1 MQAEQITDSITY
13 HAEGPIWLDRLRFVD
28 MFAGDV
34 LTLEKNGS
42 ISRQHV
48 SSMLAALRPRAAG
61 GFVYA
66 IERGFAIDSGIGTT
80 VEPASEPLWETSGI
94 RMNEGSC
101 APDGA
106 FFAGS
111 MAKDKASPIAAL
123 YRFEGSTVTTV
134 LTGITISNGIGWSPS
149 GELAYYVDTPTCRVD
164 MFDAMPSAPWLAER
178 RPFAAPAKNGPG
190 KPDGLTVDSEGG
202 VWVALYG
209 GSAVHRYDSSGAL
222 SEVIEIPVRL
232 VTSCC
237 FGGEDLSD
245 LYITTSRENLSPD
258 EEPNAGSIFRV
269 RTGTRGLPVQH
280 FTG

>member
-1 MQAEQITDSITY
+1 MRAEQITDSIAY

-34 LTLEKNGS
+34 LALEKDGS

-66 IERGFAIDSGIGTT
+66 IERGFALGSGIGTSI
-80 VEPASEPLWETSGI
+80 EPASETLWETSGI

-134 LTGITISNGIGWSPS
+134 LTGITISNGIGWSPA
-149 GELAYYVDTPTCRVD
+149 GDVAYYIDTPTGRVD
-164 MFDAMPSAPWLAER
+164 MFDAMSSAPWLTGR
-178 RPFAAPAKNGPG
+178 RPFATINANGLG
-190 KPDGLTVDSEGG
+190 RPDGLAVDSEGG
-202 VWVALYG
+202 VWVALYAG
-209 GSAVHRYDSSGAL
+209 GAVHRYDPSGTL
-222 SEVIEIPVRL
+222 SEVIDVPVRL

-237 FGGEDLSD
+237 FGGGDLSD
-245 LYITTSRENLSPD
+245 LYITTSREESSPD
-258 EEPNAGSIFRV
+258 EEPNGGSIFLA
-269 RTGTRGLPVQH
+269 RTGVRGIPVQP
-280 FTG
+280 FGG